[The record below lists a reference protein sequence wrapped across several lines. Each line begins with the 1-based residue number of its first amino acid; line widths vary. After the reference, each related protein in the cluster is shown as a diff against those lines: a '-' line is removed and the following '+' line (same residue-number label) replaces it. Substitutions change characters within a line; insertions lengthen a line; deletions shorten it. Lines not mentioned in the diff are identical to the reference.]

1 MERTFQPLTLSTIV
15 EINRQT
21 ILSSGGS
28 FFEADDNLEFP
39 GALEYV
45 LGAIEGPIF
54 GHDLYPT
61 LIEKAAAIGWT
72 IMARHVFRDGNKR
85 TGTLACAIFLEL
97 NGYDMYIAPD
107 LALDNE
113 LIAMT
118 EGVADH
124 QSIDLVAWTRWIERR
139 TSVINNTLPER
150 ISASTTHTVG
160 HYPLTVLGVA
170 FTGGLLIG
178 WMVSRRIFT
187 REARL

>member
-1 MERTFQPLTLSTIV
+1 MERAFQPLTLSTIV

-21 ILSSGGS
+21 IHSSGGS
-28 FFEADDNLEFP
+28 FYEADDNLEFP

-85 TGTLACAIFLEL
+85 TGTLACATFLEL

-107 LALDNE
+107 PALDNE
-113 LIAMT
+113 LIAIT

-124 QSIDLVAWTRWIERR
+124 QSIDLAGWTRWVEQR
-139 TSVINNTLPER
+139 TSPITHTALEQIP
-150 ISASTTHTVG
+150 ASTTRTIKRHPSTM
-160 HYPLTVLGVA
+160 LGVA
-170 FTGGLLIG
+170 FAGGLLIG
-178 WMVSRRIFT
+178 WLVSR
-187 REARL
+187 ARK

>member
-15 EINRQT
+15 EMNRQT
-21 ILSSGGS
+21 IQSSGGS

-61 LIEKAAAIGWT
+61 VIEKAATIGWT

-85 TGTLACAIFLEL
+85 TGTLACATFLEL

-107 LALDNE
+107 PTLDTE

-124 QSIDLVAWTRWIERR
+124 QSINLAGWTRWIEQR
-139 TSVINNTLPER
+139 TSIISNTPLEK
-150 ISASTTHTVG
+150 ISASTTRTIEQR
-160 HYPLTVLGVA
+160 PLAVLGIA

-178 WMVSRRIFT
+178 WIVSRRI
-187 REARL
+187 L